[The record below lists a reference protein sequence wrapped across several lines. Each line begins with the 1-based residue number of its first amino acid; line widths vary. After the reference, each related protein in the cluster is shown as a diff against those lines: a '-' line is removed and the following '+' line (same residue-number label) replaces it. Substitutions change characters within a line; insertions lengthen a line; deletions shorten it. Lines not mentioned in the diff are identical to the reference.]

1 MLTGF
6 SGLNADGGFGT
17 YIVVV
22 VGVSKAYLHCWID

>member
-22 VGVSKAYLHCWID
+22 VGVPKAYTVG